1 MRIALGLVA
10 VASAGCV
17 KSLDHTQPSIGSGCQ
32 VSTNDVTCVAAD
44 ELQEASLSYLETN
57 ILKPL
62 CSFSEC
68 HDSTIKDAFTDF
80 RTQDAAYASLVNFPS
95 RLAGSD
101 RLIVVPGDVNKS
113 FLSVMIGL
121 IPPEEADPPLDAI
134 PSDPSNNYFGV
145 TMPDGAG
152 LLCCQK
158 LDAFARWIG
167 SGAPND

>member
-10 VASAGCV
+10 VASAGCI
-17 KSLDHTQPSIGSGCQ
+17 KSLDHTQVAAGSGCQ
-32 VSTNDVTCVAAD
+32 VSTSDVTCVAAD

-68 HDSTIKDAFTDF
+68 HDSTNKDGFTDF
-80 RTQDAAYASLVNFPS
+80 RTQDAAYASLVNQPS
-95 RLAGSD
+95 HLATD
-101 RLIVVPGDVNKS
+101 RLLVVPGDVNKS
-113 FLSVMIGL
+113 FLTVMIGL
-121 IPPEEADPPLDAI
+121 IPPEEADPPLDMI
-134 PSDPSNNYFGV
+134 PSDPGNNYAGV